1 MMIPLPFDEERFS
14 RWMAY
19 VLRHNPTRY
28 GLEPDRHGFVDVGQ
42 FVLVATRRYPDLTE
56 ERLQQLVAGSLHQR
70 FELAGNLLR
79 ARYGH
84 SIPVEPVGEP
94 VEPPERLYHGAESG
108 RMAQIFAEGLKPMDR
123 RMVHLSETI
132 EDALSVA
139 RRKIAQPIVFRV
151 LAKQAHASGVSFYH
165 EGKIYLTREVPPEF
179 LALETL
185 AEEPPAT
192 LDPQVS

>member
-1 MMIPLPFDEERFS
+1 MVIPLPFDEERFS

-42 FVLVATRRYPDLTE
+42 FMSIATRRYPDLTE
-56 ERLQQLVAGSLHQR
+56 GRLRDLVSGNLAQR
-70 FELAGNLLR
+70 FEISGNLLR

-94 VEPPERLYHGAESG
+94 VEPPERLYHGTESG
-108 RMAQIFAEGLKPMDR
+108 RMAQIFADGLKPMDR

-139 RRKIAQPIVFRV
+139 RRKIAQPMVFRV

-165 EGKIYLTREVPPEF
+165 EGKVYLTNAIPPEF
-179 LALETL
+179 LAIEETP
-185 AEEPPAT
+185 EEIR
-192 LDPQVS
+192 DQ